1 MRDLES
7 ILQWAEDCESLKPTG
22 MNGDPDGYDDAILGI
37 TDGGQLV
44 YSQERMIELCMEQ
57 GEMSEIDAI
66 EFLSYNT
73 FCAYVGEMTPIYIR
87 DFRERTYFGEH
98 CDEEDCDGC
107 CDEDEE

>member
-57 GEMSEIDAI
+57 GEMDEIDAI

-73 FCAYVGEMTPIYIR
+73 FCAYVGEMTPIYVRTMEIR
-87 DFRERTYFGEH
+87 GIKGE
-98 CDEEDCDGC
+98 E
-107 CDEDEE
+107 

>member
-1 MRDLES
+1 MIYLES

-87 DFRERTYFGEH
+87 DFRERTYFREH

>member
-44 YSQERMIELCMEQ
+44 YSQERMIELCAEQ
-57 GEMSEIDAI
+57 GEMDEIDAI
-66 EFLSYNT
+66 EFLSFNT
-73 FCAYVGEMTPIYIR
+73 FCAYVGEMTPIYVRTMEIR
-87 DFRERTYFGEH
+87 GIKGE
-98 CDEEDCDGC
+98 E
-107 CDEDEE
+107 

>member
-44 YSQERMIELCMEQ
+44 YSQERMIELCAEQ
-57 GEMSEIDAI
+57 GEMDEIDAI
-66 EFLSYNT
+66 EFLSFNT
-73 FCAYVGEMTPIYIR
+73 FCAYVGEMTPIYVRTMEIR
-87 DFRERTYFGEH
+87 GIKGE
-98 CDEEDCDGC
+98 EEIQSP
-107 CDEDEE
+107 E